1 VLSYDAAPLNGLVFG
16 GAAVDRLVRLTGLVF
31 LVAVQCAAPVIVAS
45 FLVNIALAILSR
57 VAPAINVF
65 IVSFPVK
72 IAVGMLVLMTSAPF
86 LVFAFKKLLGGF
98 QEQVLQ
104 FVRVL

>member
-1 VLSYDAAPLNGLVFG
+1 
-16 GAAVDRLVRLTGLVF
+16 
-31 LVAVQCAAPVIVAS
+31 
-45 FLVNIALAILSR
+45 
-57 VAPAINVF
+57 
-65 IVSFPVK
+65 
-72 IAVGMLVLMTSAPF
+72 MLVLMTSAPF